1 MPVIFRCKKC
11 GAVIYVF
18 KRVGQDCFGLPT
30 PTELSLKLGG
40 RCPKCGRI
48 IGAPTLNDVRIEGR
62 VKSLPIYV
70 EPVEI
75 SPPASQGGVLSTA
88 SVSQ

>member
-40 RCPKCGRI
+40 RCPRCGRI
-48 IGAPTLNDVRIEGR
+48 IGVPALDDVRIEGR
-62 VKSLPIYV
+62 VKPLPVYI
-70 EPVEI
+70 EPLEET
-75 SPPASQGGVLSTA
+75 PLASHGGVLSTA